1 MDPPLPRRQSVL
13 LVALATSLMA
23 VSYLDRQV
31 FAILA
36 PTITSELHISEA
48 TYGLLAGTFS
58 IAYLIG
64 PPFAALLIDRVGVR
78 RGLPLAVLFWSIVA
92 ASHSVALGVGS
103 LFMLRFALGL
113 AEAPSFPGA
122 ARVVHQSVSTT
133 ASPRAFGFL
142 FTGSSIGAIIAPPLA
157 TRLASAFGW
166 RFAFIAT
173 ALVGLLWIPVWW
185 SISSRSPARE
195 ALDRVQDREAG
206 GFKVGDALKLSP
218 TWRSMAAMVALSPL
232 AAFPLLWGAKLFVSQ
247 YGVAQKDV
255 GNLLWI
261 PPLLY
266 DFGAILFG
274 DLASRLRARG
284 NDGRALFAVGALLAL
299 CLGGLVFTRSPIAAT
314 AVIGVSMMG
323 VGAITGIHTA
333 ELMRRVP
340 RHLVGIAAGTVAAS
354 QSLAYIVSMAL
365 VGRVV
370 GGSGGYDAAIVGLT
384 LWAIPGFAIWLAWPR
399 SAPPNLV
406 TSEQEAS
413 SATNRID

>member
-1 MDPPLPRRQSVL
+1 MPAQPLPRRQSVM

-64 PPFAALLIDRVGVR
+64 PPFAALLIDKVGVR
-78 RGLPLAVLFWSIVA
+78 RGLPLAVVFWSIVA
-92 ASHSVALGVGS
+92 ASHSLALGIGS

-142 FTGSSIGAIIAPPLA
+142 FTGSSLGAIIAPPLA
-157 TRLASAFGW
+157 TRLAAAYGW

-173 ALVGLLWIPVWW
+173 ALVGLLWIPIWW
-185 SISSRSPARE
+185 SVASRSPARE
-195 ALDRVQDREAG
+195 ALDHVHDRPETAR
-206 GFKVGDALKLSP
+206 FKVGDALKLAP

-232 AAFPLLWGAKLFVSQ
+232 AAFPLLWGAKLFVSE

-266 DFGAILFG
+266 DLGAIAFG
-274 DLASRLRARG
+274 DAASRLRARG
-284 NDGRALFAVGALLAL
+284 NDGRVLFAIGALLAL
-299 CLGGLVFTRSPIAAT
+299 CLGGLVFTRSPYTAT
-314 AVIGVSMMG
+314 AVIGVSMTG
-323 VGAITGIHTA
+323 IGAITGIHTA

-370 GGSGGYDAAIVGLT
+370 GGSGGYDSAIVGLT
-384 LWAIPGFAIWLAWPR
+384 LWAIPGFAIWLLWPR
-399 SAPPNLV
+399 NTIVS
-406 TSEQEAS
+406 TEQEAS
-413 SATNRID
+413 GATNRID